1 MIVDTIQSTVKAY
14 IMDQFLRN
22 ANPDDLTAETPLIE
36 GGILDSLATVRLAS
50 FLEEQFGIE
59 LQPYDV
65 NEDNLGSL
73 EKISALVRSRQPAA
87 S

>member
-1 MIVDTIQSTVKAY
+1 MIVDTIQATVKAY
-14 IMDQFLRN
+14 IMEQFLRN

-87 S
+87 R

>member
-1 MIVDTIQSTVKAY
+1 MDTIQATVKAY
-14 IMDQFLRN
+14 IMEQFLRN
-22 ANPDDLTAETPLIE
+22 ANPDDLTPDTPLIE

-50 FLEEQFGIE
+50 YLEEKFGIE

-87 S
+87 R

>member
-1 MIVDTIQSTVKAY
+1 MDTIQATVKAY
-14 IMDQFLRN
+14 IMEQFLRN
-22 ANPDDLTAETPLIE
+22 ANPDDLTADTPLIE

-50 FLEEQFGIE
+50 YLEEQFGIE

-73 EKISALVRSRQPAA
+73 DKISALVRSRQPAA
-87 S
+87 R

>member
-1 MIVDTIQSTVKAY
+1 VIVDTIQSTVKAY

-65 NEDNLGSL
+65 NEENLGSL

>member
-1 MIVDTIQSTVKAY
+1 MIVDTVQATVKAY
-14 IMDQFLRN
+14 IMEQFLRN

-36 GGILDSLATVRLAS
+36 GGILDSLATVRLAA

-59 LQPYDV
+59 LEPYDV

-73 EKISALVRSRQPAA
+73 EKISALVRSRQGPAR
-87 S
+87 

>member
-1 MIVDTIQSTVKAY
+1 MIVDTIQATVKAY
-14 IMDQFLRN
+14 IMEQFLRN

-73 EKISALVRSRQPAA
+73 EKISALVRSRQSEAR
-87 S
+87 